1 MNRNGPVG
9 WMELQCEKLPAYL
22 LLERESTKAFVDEE
36 IQKQGGRRSPEVMHK
51 IIEILAERNQVSFS
65 MTKYRLIE
73 LGYREAEGICCYT
86 CIL

>member
-1 MNRNGPVG
+1 
-9 WMELQCEKLPAYL
+9 
-22 LLERESTKAFVDEE
+22 
-36 IQKQGGRRSPEVMHK
+36 MHK

-86 CIL
+86 CML